1 MLKTGKVI
9 CPTCGGE
16 VVEFDNLD
24 IEVDTS
30 TVTLFKVGE
39 CDHCGNHYQWH
50 EEYTLAGYRDLEQST
65 MKARTSPMTSNA
77 DSTPTQVA
85 ILTTAEKQSFV
96 FGAPPTFLGSAKF
109 HYNTASAICQM
120 KNVK

>member
-16 VVEFDNLD
+16 VVEFDNID
-24 IEVDTS
+24 IEVDNT

-50 EEYTLAGYRDLEQST
+50 EEFTYDGYT
-65 MKARTSPMTSNA
+65 
-77 DSTPTQVA
+77 TPEETEGEYDEPDVDECGFDPYEGCY
-85 ILTTAEKQSFV
+85 T
-96 FGAPPTFLGSAKF
+96 
-109 HYNTASAICQM
+109 YDC
-120 KNVK
+120 

>member
-16 VVEFDNLD
+16 VVEFDTLD
-24 IEVDTS
+24 IDAEGS

-50 EEYTLAGYRDLEQST
+50 EEYALAGYRDLEETQSEDDYE
-65 MKARTSPMTSNA
+65 P
-77 DSTPTQVA
+77 DDIDDDCGFDPY
-85 ILTTAEKQSFV
+85 
-96 FGAPPTFLGSAKF
+96 LGCF
-109 HYNTASAICQM
+109 TDDC
-120 KNVK
+120 

>member
-16 VVEFDNLD
+16 VVEFDNID
-24 IEVDTS
+24 IYVDDT

-50 EEYTLAGYRDLEQST
+50 EEYALAGYRDLEQTHDESEDE
-65 MKARTSPMTSNA
+65 P
-77 DSTPTQVA
+77 DDPGCGFDPYEGY
-85 ILTTAEKQSFV
+85 I
-96 FGAPPTFLGSAKF
+96 
-109 HYNTASAICQM
+109 YDC
-120 KNVK
+120 